1 VRERNIERHD
11 EASTMS
17 QDIGAGEGT
26 AAVERGSLEGKT
38 ILVVEREPL
47 VALDLQ
53 RALEAAGAE
62 VVVAG
67 NAKEAVSCIRKS
79 RFAAGVIDWHP
90 SSEDHRLVARA
101 LKQASVRFLFYA
113 THSPED
119 VTTVRGAPIFLK
131 PGRPEDIVQALVML
145 TGACG
150 RPGA

>member
-1 VRERNIERHD
+1 MER
-11 EASTMS
+11 A
-17 QDIGAGEGT
+17 
-26 AAVERGSLEGKT
+26 SLEGKT

-47 VALDLQ
+47 IALDLQ

-67 NAKEAVSCIRKS
+67 NAKEAVSRIRTS

-101 LKQASVRFLFYA
+101 LKKGNVRFLFYA

-145 TGACG
+145 TGAC
-150 RPGA
+150 